1 MTEEIIDLVTAG
13 LSGRTFRSGRIKRD
27 DPTMEHHDDWT
38 RFRLGRLDPRRFEE
52 LCFALLAAEGHS
64 DLRRWGAAGSESGVD
79 IISRGPDGRCW
90 VTQCKRHVSLSA
102 AGAVPELKKVIDKP
116 PDPLPEVYLLVA
128 TCTISRATD
137 EALKDAAQAAPFP
150 LEIAT
155 TWDETSLVAMLRD
168 QHPELRERFIGPV
181 EPEKVP
187 FWNVPNRNEY
197 FTGREEILAE
207 LATRLED
214 GRAAAL
220 TQAIVGLGGVG
231 KSQTA
236 IEYCHRHRSAYE
248 TGVFWVDASS
258 AEALVAH
265 YAEVA
270 QARGL
275 VGREVPV
282 NDAAQALRSYLAAGA
297 GWLMVLDNA
306 DEPDAIRHLLPPN
319 TNGHVL
325 VTSRASA
332 PGIGRGK
339 PIAVDVLPL
348 NQATDLLLDRGRR
361 QPDERAAAQELA
373 VALGQLPLALEQA
386 GAYLN
391 HQQVAIGDY
400 LASFRRRRLD
410 LLERFGPEQ
419 GEYHA
424 TVATT
429 WEISFQKVERE
440 SPAAAEALSV
450 CGFLAPD
457 RIPVQLFVGTD
468 ELLGPALGALEIAE
482 EPLAL
487 HERLIEPL
495 TRYSLAR
502 YDPEDGGALSFHRL
516 VQEVI
521 RRRAQAEGREPEVY
535 EQAHRAME
543 TCFPEDPQS
552 PAAWSAASLW
562 LPHVQSLLTIWKEQT
577 EEPTWD
583 PTSLWSRAAMYAK
596 AAGRMV
602 GARELIEE
610 VPSVSRRVL
619 GEEHPS
625 TLISMNNLAET
636 LRALGETSG
645 ARELH
650 EEVLSVRRRVLGEE
664 HPSTLISM
672 HNLCVTQEES
682 EGMEVDSQMV
692 ESLLRRVRR
701 LPEGTPIRV
710 AAEARWAKDQD

>member
-1 MTEEIIDLVTAG
+1 
-13 LSGRTFRSGRIKRD
+13 
-27 DPTMEHHDDWT
+27 MEHHDDWT

-52 LCFALLAAEGHS
+52 LCFALLAAEGYS
-64 DLRRWGAAGSESGVD
+64 DLRLWGAAGPESGVD

-90 VTQCKRHVSLSA
+90 VTQCKRNTRLSA
-102 AGAVPELKKVIDKP
+102 AVAVPELKKVTDDP
-116 PDPLPEVYLLVA
+116 NPLDPLPEVYLLVA
-128 TCTISRATD
+128 TCTISRKTD
-137 EALKDAAQAAPFP
+137 EALQAVAKTAPFP
-150 LEIAT
+150 LEIAS
-155 TWDETSLVAMLRD
+155 TWDETSLVTLLRD

-248 TGVFWVDASS
+248 TGVFWVDAGS

-270 QARGL
+270 AARSL

-282 NDAAQALRSYLAAGA
+282 NEAAQALQRHLAART

-306 DEPDAIRHLLPPN
+306 DEPDAIRDLLPPN

-325 VTSRASA
+325 VTSRASV
-332 PGIGRGK
+332 PGIGRGE

-348 NQATDLLLDRGRR
+348 DQATDLLLDRGGR

-391 HQQVAIGDY
+391 HHQIAVSGY
-400 LASFRRRRLD
+400 LESFRRRRLD

-429 WEISFQKVERE
+429 WEISFQKVEQV

-450 CGFLAPD
+450 CGLLA
-457 RIPVQLFVGTD
+457 V
-468 ELLGPALGALEIAE
+468 IAE
-482 EPLAL
+482 K
-487 HERLIEPL
+487 
-495 TRYSLAR
+495 
-502 YDPEDGGALSFHRL
+502 
-516 VQEVI
+516 
-521 RRRAQAEGREPEVY
+521 
-535 EQAHRAME
+535 
-543 TCFPEDPQS
+543 
-552 PAAWSAASLW
+552 
-562 LPHVQSLLTIWKEQT
+562 LPHLRLAQIFDALAYYDDHRDEIEQYIS
-577 EEPTWD
+577 D
-583 PTSLWSRAAMYAK
+583 NR
-596 AAGRMV
+596 
-602 GARELIEE
+602 
-610 VPSVSRRVL
+610 VP
-619 GEEHPS
+619 
-625 TLISMNNLAET
+625 IDN
-636 LRALGETSG
+636 
-645 ARELH
+645 
-650 EEVLSVRRRVLGEE
+650 
-664 HPSTLISM
+664 
-672 HNLCVTQEES
+672 
-682 EGMEVDSQMV
+682 
-692 ESLLRRVRR
+692 
-701 LPEGTPIRV
+701 
-710 AAEARWAKDQD
+710 